1 MENVG
6 PTSSLSFLI
15 MNFLM
20 MEFSKVLSRN
30 WLMLDPSKMLSIL
43 VEQWKLLRWLLPI
56 LTPQRM
62 ILFML
67 TMSLHSR

>member
-6 PTSSLSFLI
+6 PTSSLSFLVRT
-15 MNFLM
+15 LLV

-43 VEQWKLLRWLLPI
+43 V
-56 LTPQRM
+56 
-62 ILFML
+62 
-67 TMSLHSR
+67 